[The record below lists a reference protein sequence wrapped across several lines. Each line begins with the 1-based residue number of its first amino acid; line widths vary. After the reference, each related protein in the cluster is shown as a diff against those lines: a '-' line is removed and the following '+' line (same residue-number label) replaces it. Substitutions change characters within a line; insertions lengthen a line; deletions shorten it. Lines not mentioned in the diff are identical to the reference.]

1 VDEGTLQVAEA
12 AIQLGEMEKQAALA
26 AKQEAEMRLEAER
39 NAHAAKVADL
49 EAKYKHAMAELEKA
63 EEVADEEEETIP
75 ALEAKLKMLKQMEEE
90 EAERNA
96 AREVEVRGSSRP
108 FPWCR
113 SAACIPDCV

>member
-1 VDEGTLQVAEA
+1 LQVAEA

-26 AKQEAEMRLEAER
+26 AKQEAEKRLDAER
-39 NAHAAKVADL
+39 KEHAAKVAEL
-49 EAKYKHAMAELEKA
+49 EAKYKHELAELENA

-96 AREVEVRGSSRP
+96 AQKAEV
-108 FPWCR
+108 
-113 SAACIPDCV
+113 